1 MGQSNARIAR
11 SNDRVDQNNDGITS
25 NNDGITSNNE
35 RIAQSNDGIGRDH
48 RAHTNLRCFTLAGGR
63 GQEQWFQPEP
73 SPRREKRKVD
83 AIEQRTRDT

>member
-1 MGQSNARIAR
+1 
-11 SNDRVDQNNDGITS
+11 
-25 NNDGITSNNE
+25 
-35 RIAQSNDGIGRDH
+35 
-48 RAHTNLRCFTLAGGR
+48 LRCFTLAGGR